1 MRTWRVEDVM
11 TTDVISVTEE
21 TPYREI
27 VDTLTERRVS
37 AVPVVDEFGQVTGVV
52 SEADLLH
59 KIEQSGEEGER
70 RIFAGR
76 RRRDAAAKAAGGTAR
91 DLMSAPAISVRPGTP
106 VPAAAKLMD
115 DERVKRLPVTDE
127 AGRLTGI
134 VSRADL
140 LKVYLRPDADIE
152 REVVDEVLHRTLWVD
167 PDAVRATVTG
177 GVVTLSG
184 RADRRSTAELAVKLT
199 RSVSGVVDVV
209 DRLGFEYDDRRLT
222 QAGYGPFGAP

>member
-11 TTDVISVTEE
+11 TSDVVAVRED

-27 VDTLTERRVS
+27 VDTLNDRRVS

-59 KIEQSGEEGER
+59 KIELSGAEGER

-76 RRRDAAAKAAGGTAR
+76 RRRSAQQKAAGAVAR
-91 DLMSAPAISVRPGTP
+91 DLMSTPAITVRPGTP
-106 VPAAAKLMD
+106 VVAAAKLMD
-115 DERVKRLPVTDE
+115 DERVKRLPVTDN

-140 LKVYLRPDADIE
+140 LRVYLRPDAEIE
-152 REVVDEVLHRTLWVD
+152 HEVVEEVLHRTLWVD
-167 PDAVRATVTG
+167 PATVQATVHG

-184 RADRRSTAELAVKLT
+184 RADRRSTAELAVQLT
-199 RSVSGVVDVV
+199 RAVAGVVDVE
-209 DRLGFEYDDRRLT
+209 DRLGFELDDRRLSE
-222 QAGYGPFGAP
+222 AGYGPFGA

>member
-11 TTDVISVTEE
+11 TTDVVAVTED

-37 AVPVVDEFGQVTGVV
+37 AVPVVDEFNQVTGVV

-59 KIEQSGEEGER
+59 KIEMAGNGER
-70 RIFAGR
+70 RVFTGR
-76 RRRDAAAKAAGGTAR
+76 RRRAAQAKATGAAAR
-91 DLMSAPAISVRPGTP
+91 DLMSTPAITVRPGTP
-106 VPAAAKLMD
+106 VAAAAKLMD

-127 AGRLTGI
+127 SGRLLGI

-140 LKVYLRPDADIE
+140 LKVYLRPDDDIE
-152 REVVDEVLHRTLWVD
+152 REVVEDVLHRTLWVD
-167 PDAVRATVTG
+167 PEAVRAQVSN

-199 RSVSGVVDVV
+199 RAVGGVVDVV

-222 QAGYGPFGAP
+222 EAGYGPFGAP